1 MKKIAVFGSTGSIG
15 TQALRVVRR
24 FPDEFGIS
32 ALTVGSDTDSL
43 KKQVSEF
50 QPAFCAVSRQDCR
63 GKICEADFPGTRF
76 LYGEDANLTVAREA
90 DYDIALICASGV
102 RILPAALEAV
112 RRGKRIALAT
122 KEVLVAAGD
131 LFMKEVNLA
140 GAELIPVD
148 SEHSAVFQCLHGGRR
163 EQLSRIILTA
173 SGGPFRGYT
182 REQLR
187 EVTPEQALRHPNWS
201 MGKKITVDS
210 ATMMN
215 KGLEVIEAK
224 WLFGLEA
231 KQIHAVIHP
240 QSIVHS
246 MVEFDDGAVLAQLSY
261 PSMELPIQLAF
272 TYPNRV
278 FSGLKPLDFASLGA
292 LTFEP
297 LERGTFPCFDLALA
311 AMEEGGILPAVL
323 NAANEEAVA
332 AFLSGRISFTRIPYD
347 IEAVL
352 SAVPNKE
359 AESFVDIEDADREA
373 RRIARKILNSHDG
386 GTNAVGR

>member
-1 MKKIAVFGSTGSIG
+1 MKKIAIFGSTGSIG

-24 FPDEFGIS
+24 FSDEFGVS
-32 ALTVGSDTDSL
+32 ALAAGSNTESL

-90 DYDIALICASGV
+90 DYDIALVCASGV

-131 LFMKEVNLA
+131 LFMAEVNRT

-182 REQLR
+182 REQLQS
-187 EVTPEQALRHPNWS
+187 VTPAQALRHPNWS
-201 MGKKITVDS
+201 MGRKITVDS

-272 TYPNRV
+272 TYPDRA
-278 FSGLKPLDFASLGA
+278 FAGLKPLDFASLGA

-297 LERGTFPCFDLALA
+297 LERGRFPCFDLALA
-311 AMEEGGILPAVL
+311 AMEAGGILPAVL
-323 NAANEEAVA
+323 NAANEELVE
-332 AFLSGRISFTRIPYD
+332 AFLNGRISFAQIPYD
-347 IEAVL
+347 IEDVL
-352 SAVPNKE
+352 SAVPNKA

-373 RRIARKILNSHDG
+373 RRITRKILNLHAGGDG
-386 GTNAVGR
+386 AASR

>member
-1 MKKIAVFGSTGSIG
+1 MKKIAIFGSTGSIG

-24 FPDEFGIS
+24 FSDEFGVS
-32 ALTVGSDTDSL
+32 ALAAGSNTESL

-90 DYDIALICASGV
+90 DYDFALVCASGV

-131 LFMKEVNLA
+131 LFMAEVNRA

-182 REQLR
+182 REQLQS
-187 EVTPEQALRHPNWS
+187 VTPAQALRHPNWS
-201 MGKKITVDS
+201 MGRKITVDS

-272 TYPNRV
+272 TYPDRA
-278 FSGLKPLDFASLGA
+278 FAGLKPLDFASLGA

-297 LERGTFPCFDLALA
+297 LERGRFPCFDLALA
-311 AMEEGGILPAVL
+311 AMEAGGILPAVL
-323 NAANEEAVA
+323 NAANEELVE
-332 AFLSGRISFTRIPYD
+332 AFLNGRISFAQIPYD
-347 IEAVL
+347 IEDVL
-352 SAVPNKE
+352 SAVPNKA

-373 RRIARKILNSHDG
+373 RRITRKILNLHAGGDG
-386 GTNAVGR
+386 AASR

>member
-1 MKKIAVFGSTGSIG
+1 MKKIAIFGSTGSIG

-24 FPDEFGIS
+24 FSDEFGVS
-32 ALTVGSDTDSL
+32 ALAAGSNTESL

-90 DYDIALICASGV
+90 DYDIALVCASGV

-131 LFMKEVNLA
+131 LFMAEVNRA

-182 REQLR
+182 REQLQS
-187 EVTPEQALRHPNWS
+187 VTPAQALRHPNWS
-201 MGKKITVDS
+201 MGRKITVDS

-272 TYPNRV
+272 TYPDRA
-278 FSGLKPLDFASLGA
+278 FAGLKPLDFAALSA

-297 LERGTFPCFDLALA
+297 LERGRFPCFDLALA
-311 AMEEGGILPAVL
+311 AMEAGGILPAVL
-323 NAANEEAVA
+323 NAANEELVE
-332 AFLSGRISFTRIPYD
+332 AFLNDRISFAQIPYD
-347 IEAVL
+347 IEDVL
-352 SAVPNKE
+352 SAVPNKA

-373 RRIARKILNSHDG
+373 RRITRKILNLHAGGDG
-386 GTNAVGR
+386 AASR

>member
-1 MKKIAVFGSTGSIG
+1 MKKIAIFGSTGSIG

-24 FPDEFGIS
+24 FSDEFGVS
-32 ALTVGSDTDSL
+32 ALAAGSNTESL

-63 GKICEADFPGTRF
+63 GKVCEADFPGTRF
-76 LYGEDANLTVAREA
+76 LYGEDANLTVTREA
-90 DYDIALICASGV
+90 DYDIALVCASGV

-131 LFMKEVNLA
+131 LFMAEVNRT

-182 REQLR
+182 REQLQS
-187 EVTPEQALRHPNWS
+187 VTPAQALRHPNWS
-201 MGKKITVDS
+201 MGRKITVDS

-272 TYPNRV
+272 TYPDRA
-278 FSGLKPLDFASLGA
+278 FAGLKPLDFASLGA

-297 LERGTFPCFDLALA
+297 LERGRFPCFDLALA
-311 AMEEGGILPAVL
+311 AMEAGGILPAVL
-323 NAANEEAVA
+323 NAANEELVE
-332 AFLSGRISFTRIPYD
+332 AFLNGRISFAQIPYD
-347 IEAVL
+347 IEDVL
-352 SAVPNKE
+352 SAVPNKA

-373 RRIARKILNSHDG
+373 RRITRKILNLHAGGDG
-386 GTNAVGR
+386 AASR

>member
-1 MKKIAVFGSTGSIG
+1 MKKIVIFGSTGSIG

-24 FPDEFGIS
+24 FPDVFEVS
-32 ALTVGSDTDSL
+32 ALTAGSNTESL
-43 KKQVSEF
+43 KKQVNEF
-50 QPAFCAVSRQDCR
+50 RPAFCAVSRSDCR
-63 GKICEADFPGTRF
+63 GKLCESDFPSTRF

-122 KEVLVAAGD
+122 KEVLVAAGA
-131 LFMKEVNLA
+131 LFMAEVNRS

-148 SEHSAVFQCLHGGRR
+148 SEHSAVFQCLLGGKR

-182 REQLR
+182 KAQLSA
-187 EVTPEQALRHPNWS
+187 VTPAQALRHPNWS
-201 MGKKITVDS
+201 MGRKITVDS

-224 WLFGLEA
+224 WLFGLES

-240 QSIVHS
+240 QSIIHS
-246 MVEFDDGAVLAQLSY
+246 MVEFNDGAVLAQLSY

-272 TYPNRV
+272 TYPNREL
-278 FSGLKPLDFASLGA
+278 SDLKPLDFASLSA

-297 LERGTFPCFDLALA
+297 LEHGSFPCFDLALA
-311 AMEEGGILPAVL
+311 AMEEGGILPTVL
-323 NAANEEAVA
+323 NAANEELVE
-332 AFLSGRISFTRIPYD
+332 AFLNGRISFMQIPYD

-352 SAVPNKE
+352 SAVPNKV

-373 RRIARKILNSHDG
+373 RRITRKILSLHADG
-386 GTNAVGR
+386 R